1 MKVKYFGTSLT
12 EKGHYLK
19 DLLPLGLDYS
29 YTLSTSHYPFD
40 IYSFTKGNPKGFV
53 AKYEVDNYKVIAIEG
68 SCIDQRWG
76 TVSVFIT
83 EENVT
88 LRQFKDYL
96 SNHPWVIKM
105 LEQMPFKVDLNA
117 K

>member
-1 MKVKYFGTSLT
+1 MRVKYFGTSLT

-19 DLLPLGLDYS
+19 DLLSLGLDYNYS
-29 YTLSTSHYPFD
+29 ISTSHFPFD

-53 AKYEVDNYKVIAIEG
+53 AKEIVGKYKVIAIEG
-68 SCIDQRWG
+68 SCSDTRWG

-83 EENVT
+83 EENVS
-88 LRQFKDYL
+88 LKEFELYL

-105 LEQMPFKVDLNA
+105 LEQMPFEVNLN